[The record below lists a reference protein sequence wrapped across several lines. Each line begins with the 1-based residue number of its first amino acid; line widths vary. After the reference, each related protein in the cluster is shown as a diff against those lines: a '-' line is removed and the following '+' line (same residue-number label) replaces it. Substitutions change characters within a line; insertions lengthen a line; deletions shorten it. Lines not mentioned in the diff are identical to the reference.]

1 MNELAIIFDRLGI
14 PTREV
19 LRAAATKWNLLPFTP
34 GAVAGHCIGVDP
46 SNIGLI
52 QTQANE
58 PVTEPGRPDCRLLTP
73 TARARPVL
81 SAARRGTPV
90 GE

>member
-14 PTREV
+14 PTQEV
-19 LRAAATKWNLLPFTP
+19 LWAAATKWNFLPFTA
-34 GAVAGHCIGVDP
+34 GVVAGHCIRVDP

-58 PVTEPGRPDCRLLTP
+58 PVTEPGRADCRLP
-73 TARARPVL
+73 RPPQVPVPF
-81 SAARRGTPV
+81 SERRGAVLP
-90 GE
+90 